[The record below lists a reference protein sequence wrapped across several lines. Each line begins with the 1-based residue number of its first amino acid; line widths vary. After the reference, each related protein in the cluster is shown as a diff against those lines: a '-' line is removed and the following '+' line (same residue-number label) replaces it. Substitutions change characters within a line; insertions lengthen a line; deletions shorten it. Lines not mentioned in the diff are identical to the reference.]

1 MIYPENILLLAPLS
15 GFTDLP
21 YREAAYRGG
30 CRYAF
35 TEMVDAASLAY
46 ASGNGI
52 KLLSCNQFEQ
62 ENFIATQLVGSD
74 IELIKRACD
83 KLNEFDFS
91 LLDFNLGCPVP
102 KVVKKGAG
110 AALGRN
116 VEHALKCF
124 ETIAKYSKFPLTAKM
139 RILHQQDPEPT
150 LELCRGLVALGAQ
163 ALTVH
168 GRTME
173 HFYTGEV
180 NFAIIRAVRE
190 AFPQIPVIANGGVY
204 SVEEC
209 RIMRRETG
217 CSRVMLAQG
226 AMGNP
231 WLFREI
237 DGGNPPTL
245 EEWKEMV
252 ANHISGMVRL
262 YGEESAM
269 RRARKIVHD
278 YLRGRGF
285 PSALRNAASALNRE
299 SELALLLDSAFPAA
313 EVATRRI
320 VISGSGSVSSLPS
333 RNN

>member
-1 MIYPENILLLAPLS
+1 MIYPENMLILAPLS

-30 CRYAF
+30 CKYAF

-46 ASGNGI
+46 ANAGGE
-52 KLLSCNQFEQ
+52 KLLNISEYER

-74 IELIKRACD
+74 PELLKRACQ
-83 KLNEFDFS
+83 KLNAYHFS
-91 LLDFNLGCPVP
+91 LVDFNLGCPVP

-116 VEHALKCF
+116 IELAVRCFGTIAEHA
-124 ETIAKYSKFPLTAKM
+124 KFPLTAKM
-139 RILHQQDPEPT
+139 RILHQSDPEPT
-150 LELCRGLVALGAQ
+150 LELCRKLVDLGAQ
-163 ALTVH
+163 ALTIH

-180 NFAIIRAVRE
+180 NFSIIRAVKE
-190 AFPQIPVIANGGVY
+190 SFPQIPVIANGGVY
-204 SVEEC
+204 SVENCAE
-209 RIMRRETG
+209 MREKSG

-237 DGGNPPTL
+237 DGGLPPTL
-245 EEWKEMV
+245 AEWKD
-252 ANHISGMVRL
+252 MVRTHIAGMIKL

-269 RRARKIVHD
+269 RQARKIVHD

-285 PSALRNAASALNRE
+285 PASLRNEASKLTRE
-299 SELALLLDSAFPAA
+299 SELETLLSAAAPAA
-313 EVATRRI
+313 VTATRRI
-320 VISGSGSVSSLPS
+320 IS
-333 RNN
+333 

>member
-46 ASGNGI
+46 ANAGGE
-52 KLLSCNQFEQ
+52 KLLQCSEFER

-74 IELIKRACD
+74 IELLKRACE
-83 KLNEFDFS
+83 KLNEYRFS

-110 AALGRN
+110 AALGRKID
-116 VEHALKCF
+116 HALACF
-124 ETIAKYSKFPLTAKM
+124 EVLAGHSRFPLTAKM
-139 RILHQQDPEPT
+139 RILHHENPEPT
-150 LELCRGLVALGAQ
+150 LELCRGLVALGAK
-163 ALTVH
+163 ALTIH

-173 HFYTGEV
+173 HFYTGTV
-180 NFAIIRAVRE
+180 NFSIIRAVKD
-190 AFPQIPVIANGGVY
+190 AFPEIPVIANGGVN
-204 SVEEC
+204 SVATYEE
-209 RIMRRETG
+209 MRRESG

-231 WLFREI
+231 WLFRELE
-237 DGGNPPTL
+237 GKESPTL
-245 EEWKEMV
+245 EEWKDMV
-252 ANHISGMVRL
+252 ATHISGMVKL

-278 YLRGRGF
+278 YLKGRGF
-285 PSALRNAASALNRE
+285 PSALRNQASALSTEKELAELLATAYPAASAT
-299 SELALLLDSAFPAA
+299 P
-313 EVATRRI
+313 RRI
-320 VISGSGSVSSLPS
+320 IF
-333 RNN
+333 

>member
-21 YREAAYRGG
+21 YRQSAYRGG

-46 ASGNGI
+46 ANAGGE
-52 KLLSCNQFEQ
+52 KLLQCSEFER

-74 IELIKRACD
+74 PELLKRACD
-83 KLNEFDFS
+83 KLNNYEYFS

-110 AALGRN
+110 AALGRKIDL
-116 VEHALKCF
+116 ALECF
-124 ETIAKYSKFPLTAKM
+124 EVLTKYSRFPLTAKM
-139 RILHQQDPEPT
+139 RILHYENPEPT
-150 LELCRGLVALGAQ
+150 LELCRGLVELGAQ
-163 ALTVH
+163 ALTIH

-173 HFYTGEV
+173 HFYTGTV
-180 NFAIIRAVRE
+180 NFSIIKAVRD
-190 AFPQIPVIANGGVY
+190 AFPQIPVIANGGVCSRETY
-204 SVEEC
+204 DE
-209 RIMRRETG
+209 MRRESG

-231 WLFREI
+231 WLFRELE
-237 DGGNPPTL
+237 GGTPPTL
-245 EEWKEMV
+245 EEWREMV
-252 ANHISGMVRL
+252 STHISGMVKL

-285 PSALRNAASALNRE
+285 PSSLRNIASALCTE
-299 SELALLLDSAFPAA
+299 AELAELLAIAVPAA
-313 EVATRRI
+313 EVANRKII
-320 VISGSGSVSSLPS
+320 V
-333 RNN
+333 

>member
-1 MIYPENILLLAPLS
+1 MIYPENILILAPLS

-46 ASGNGI
+46 ASGGGE
-52 KLLSCNQFEQ
+52 KLLSCSDFER

-74 IELIKRACD
+74 VELIKRACD
-83 KLNEFDFS
+83 KLNEYNFS
-91 LLDFNLGCPVP
+91 ILDFNLGCPVP

-110 AALGRN
+110 AALGRKIS
-116 VEHALKCF
+116 HALDCF

-139 RILHQQDPEPT
+139 RILHQEDPEPT

-173 HFYTGEV
+173 HFYTGAV
-180 NFAIIRAVRE
+180 NFGIIRQIRE
-190 AFPQIPVIANGGVY
+190 TFPDIPVIANGGVY
-204 SVEEC
+204 SVEDCEV
-209 RIMRRETG
+209 MRRETG
-217 CSRVMLAQG
+217 CTRVMLAQG

-237 DGGNPPTL
+237 DGGMPPTL

-252 ANHISGMVRL
+252 STHISGMVKL

-285 PSALRNAASALNRE
+285 PSSLRNRASALTRE
-299 SELALLLDSAFPAA
+299 TELAELLAGACPAA
-313 EVATRRI
+313 AVTTRRI
-320 VISGSGSVSSLPS
+320 VISDSGSI
-333 RNN
+333 